1 MLPLCRHI
9 LHDGR
14 LCQQASVNGSYYCRH
29 HQNQNAVVAKIEP
42 KPDPWGLLKPL
53 PFVPVE
59 DHAGIQ
65 LNLFIVLQALNDK
78 RIDNKL
84 ANTYNR
90 ILRNC
95 QLNLEK
101 MEASRAAHADAE
113 VARRVILTPE
123 GQEIAA
129 PREKLEKDESPI
141 HYKDCPCQ
149 RCAEQ
154 FRGAAPEQH
163 HADCKCGLCE
173 PRAQGS
179 EHRAQESV
187 TADEVSGVAAVVE
200 NEPEVRA
207 ASAHA
212 LRSADTLDPI
222 QKEPN
227 YDKYI
232 YGDEIAKHEA
242 QHAAR
247 VRAALEAG
255 LEPPE
260 HKPWDT
266 SIKAAEHE
274 RERQEWKA
282 GIDQRR
288 KEAIDKWNA
297 EHPEDQKE
305 FKPFLTWGEEHDLKL
320 AQMKKLREEEAAKL
334 REQALPA

>member
-1 MLPLCRHI
+1 MPTNSGC
-9 LHDGR
+9 
-14 LCQQASVNGSYYCRH
+14 GS
-29 HQNQNAVVAKIEP
+29 QTSTSGSAV
-42 KPDPWGLLKPL
+42 
-53 PFVPVE
+53 
-59 DHAGIQ
+59 
-65 LNLFIVLQALNDK
+65 
-78 RIDNKL
+78 R
-84 ANTYNR
+84 
-90 ILRNC
+90 
-95 QLNLEK
+95 
-101 MEASRAAHADAE
+101 S
-113 VARRVILTPE
+113 
-123 GQEIAA
+123 
-129 PREKLEKDESPI
+129 
-141 HYKDCPCQ
+141 
-149 RCAEQ
+149 
-154 FRGAAPEQH
+154 
-163 HADCKCGLCE
+163 
-173 PRAQGS
+173 
-179 EHRAQESV
+179 
-187 TADEVSGVAAVVE
+187 
-200 NEPEVRA
+200 

-212 LRSADTLDPI
+212 LRSTDTLDPT

-227 YDKYI
+227 YDHYI

-274 RERQEWKA
+274 REREEWKA

-320 AQMKKLREEEAAKL
+320 AQMKKLREEEEARL